1 MKPGILLIATLC
13 AGLAACG
20 SPPTSNQAAPANT
33 AAPATAEPANGQAP
47 AANAAESIKTR
58 QTHYKQMGKAMK
70 ATNDELKK
78 DAPAIAV
85 IQEHA
90 ATINKFAPQI
100 QGWFPDGSGA
110 EAGVKTEARAEIW
123 GKPDEF
129 KKAAADLV
137 TAAAQFNSIAQAG
150 DLAAIRAGVKT
161 LGGTCKACHDK
172 FRLDD

>member
-1 MKPGILLIATLC
+1 MKPGILLLATVC
-13 AGLAACG
+13 AALTACDD
-20 SPPTSNQAAPANT
+20 SPTSNQAAPENAG
-33 AAPATAEPANGQAP
+33 APKVAEPANGEAP

-78 DAPAIAV
+78 DAPSVAA

-110 EAGVKTEARAEIW
+110 EAGLKTRARAEIW
-123 GKPDEF
+123 AKPEEF
-129 KKAAADLV
+129 RRAAANLV
-137 TAAAQFNSIAQAG
+137 TAAAEYNAVAQSG
-150 DLAAIRAGVKT
+150 DLTSIRAGVKT

-172 FRLDD
+172 FRLEE